1 MFRVE
6 SQQTTVG
13 SAFALLE
20 LIFHASVR
28 QVRKSHGNAVL
39 GLLLAIFQSVLMI
52 AVFYFMMDFLGMRQN
67 KVRGDFLL
75 FIMSGVFMFMTH
87 AKAMGAVVKSE
98 GPTSAMMKHGPMNPI
113 VAIAA
118 AALGSLYIQVLSAA
132 VILFVYDVA
141 VEPISIH
148 NPVGTV
154 AMFLLA
160 WFSGVSIGMIFKA
173 AMPWQPDLFG
183 VVSSI
188 YSRANVIGS
197 GKMFLANNLTPKL
210 LPFFIWN
217 PLFHIIDQGRGF
229 IFLNYHPHKTSIS
242 YPIYVTLACLVV
254 GLMGEFYTRK
264 HASASWSAGR

>member
-6 SQQTTVG
+6 RKQTGIG

-28 QVRKSHGNAVL
+28 HVRKSHGNAVI

-52 AVFYFMMDFLGMRQN
+52 AVFYFMLDFLGMRQN

-75 FIMSGVFMFMTH
+75 FIMSGVFLFMTH
-87 AKAMGAVVKSE
+87 SKAMGAVVRSD
-98 GPTSAMMKHGPMNPI
+98 GPTSAMMKHGPMNPL
-113 VAIAA
+113 VAICA
-118 AALGSLYIQVLSAA
+118 AALGSLYLQVLSAA

-141 VEPISIH
+141 FQPISIH
-148 NPVGTV
+148 EPVGAM

-160 WFSGVSIGMIFKA
+160 WASGAAIGMVFKA

-183 VVSSI
+183 VVSQV
-188 YSRANVIGS
+188 YNRANIIGS
-197 GKMFLANNLTPKL
+197 GKMFLANNLPSHL

-217 PLFHIIDQGRGF
+217 PLFHTIDQARGF
-229 IFLNYHPHKTSIS
+229 IFLNYSPRVTSIS
-242 YPIYVTLACLVV
+242 YPVYVTLACIVV
-254 GLMGEFYTRK
+254 GLMGEFYTRR
-264 HASASWSAGR
+264 HASISWNAGR

>member
-1 MFRVE
+1 MFRVQT
-6 SQQTTVG
+6 QQTKAG

-28 QVRKSHGNAVL
+28 HVRKSHGNAVV

-52 AVFYFMMDFLGMRQN
+52 AVFYFMLDFLGMRQN

-75 FIMSGVFMFMTH
+75 FIMSGVFLFMTH
-87 AKAMGAVVKSE
+87 SKAMGAVVRSD
-98 GPTSAMMKHGPMNPI
+98 GPTSAMMKHGPMNTL

-118 AALGSLYIQVLSAA
+118 AALGSLYLQVLSAS

-141 VEPISIH
+141 IQPISIH
-148 NPVGTV
+148 EPVGAV

-160 WFSGVSIGMIFKA
+160 WASGVSIGMIFKA
-173 AMPWQPDLFG
+173 AMPWAPDIFG
-183 VVSSI
+183 VASQV
-188 YSRANVIGS
+188 YSRANIIGS
-197 GKMFLANNLTPKL
+197 GKMFLANNLPSYL

-217 PLFHIIDQGRGF
+217 PLFHTIDQARGF
-229 IFLNYHPHKTSIS
+229 IFLNYSPHVTSIS
-242 YPIYVTLACLVV
+242 YPIYVTLACTVV